1 MVDVGITAALVAP
14 RSAGRPRVLVLKR
27 DDVVAALEQG
37 WRDFKA
43 APMIGLSFGIFYTLA
58 GWGVMLFA
66 SLTGLTY
73 LAYPFATGFALIAPF
88 TAAGL
93 YEVSRKL
100 ERGEAITFSSVLAS
114 VRAAGAQDL
123 GWLGLILFFS
133 LILWVDFAAFLYV
146 AFFGI
151 HVPNMEDLMQV
162 VLGTPFGVV
171 FLIVGNLAGA
181 IIAFAIFSVTVI
193 SGPLLVDRDIDFVTA
208 MSTSIEAV
216 RTNPGQML
224 AWAAMVALWFAV
236 AVVTM
241 LAGLV
246 VILPVLG
253 HATWHLYRKT
263 IAAAD

>member
-1 MVDVGITAALVAP
+1 MIDIGMTAGDVSSTKV
-14 RSAGRPRVLVLKR
+14 GRPRVLTLSR
-27 DDVVAALEQG
+27 DDVVAALEGG
-37 WRDFKA
+37 WQDFKA
-43 APMIGLSFGIFYTLA
+43 APAIGLSFGLFYTLA
-58 GWGVMLFA
+58 GWGIFLFA
-66 SLTGLTY
+66 NLTGLTY

-100 ERGEAITFSSVLAS
+100 ERGEAIGFASVLAS
-114 VRAAGAQDL
+114 VRAAGTQDL

-151 HVPNMEDLMQV
+151 HVPSTDELVQV
-162 VLGTPFGVV
+162 IMGTPLGVV
-171 FLIVGNLAGA
+171 FLVIGNVAGA
-181 IIAFAIFSVTVI
+181 AIAFAIFSVTVI
-193 SGPLLVDRDIDFVTA
+193 SCPLLVDRDIDFVTA
-208 MSTSIEAV
+208 MTTSLEAV

-236 AVVTM
+236 AVVTL
-241 LAGLV
+241 LAGLI

-263 IAAAD
+263 IAAEG

>member
-1 MVDVGITAALVAP
+1 MIDVGISADHAALPSVK
-14 RSAGRPRVLVLKR
+14 RPEVRVLQR
-27 DDVVAALEQG
+27 DDIVGALEDG

-43 APMIGLSFGIFYTLA
+43 APMIGLSFGVLYTLG
-58 GWGVMLFA
+58 GWAIFA
-66 SLTGLTY
+66 IATMTGFHY

-93 YEVSRKL
+93 YEVSKKL
-100 ERGEAITFSSVLAS
+100 ERGEPITFAAIFGSIRSS
-114 VRAAGAQDL
+114 GMQDL
-123 GWLGLILFFS
+123 GWMGLILFFS
-133 LILWVDFAAFLYV
+133 LILWVDFAAFIYV

-151 HVPNMEDLMQV
+151 HVPSMEELVRV
-162 VLGTPFGVV
+162 VLGTPLGVI
-171 FLIVGNLAGA
+171 FLVVGNLAGA
-181 IIAFAIFSVTVI
+181 LIAFTIFTVTVI
-193 SGPLLVDRDIDFVTA
+193 SCPLLVDRDIDFVTA

-236 AVVTM
+236 AVVTL

-253 HATWHLYRKT
+253 HATWHLYRRA
-263 IAAAD
+263 IVPAA